1 MYRHQNN
8 SINNLSRTI
17 IGKILIL
24 GIIIYLVKYVMS
36 DHTNHNSISES
47 NSLPEVIKEIP
58 NTIITDHQHRPLIH
72 FSPKKNWIN
81 DPNGLVYYDTEWH
94 LFYQY
99 YPKAPMSINM
109 HWGHAVSKDL
119 ITWNEL
125 LIAIP
130 PEDDIAGIWSGSVVI
145 DWKNITGFQKNTNI
159 HPMIAIYTWQYQRWQ
174 EQHMAYSLDKGRTW
188 TKYESNPVIPLY
200 NNVSKADRL
209 SDKITRNAFRDP
221 KVMFH
226 VATNSWILVLTGG
239 DHVQFYRSIDLIHW
253 SLISHFGHNDGSHG
267 GTWECPD
274 LIEFPQVKLKNQTNL
289 WILLVSV
296 QRGSPA
302 GGSGMQY
309 FIGTFDG
316 YIFHNI
322 QSSQT
327 INWLDYG
334 SDFYAGITFHN
345 IPQYDGRHILIS
357 WMNNWQYARELP
369 TAPLWRGQ
377 MAIPRQLQLDF
388 NSFTKT
394 YHLRQLPAHE
404 LYLYS
409 KQLLTFYRR
418 KLSSKSANMILNSSH
433 DVYMLNTEFH
443 NITKT
448 TNIHI
453 RLRQTIDKLEY
464 TEIKYIGNK
473 NQIEFDRSHSGNI
486 NFHNSFY
493 PQFNMSLDK
502 ETLTTGILKL
512 QIIVDRCS
520 IELFING
527 GKYTMTAL
535 IFPKHQGYQIELSID
550 GEDILL
556 NYLELMLFS
565 M

>member
-81 DPNGLVYYDTEWH
+81 DPN
-94 LFYQY
+94 
-99 YPKAPMSINM
+99 
-109 HWGHAVSKDL
+109 
-119 ITWNEL
+119 
-125 LIAIP
+125 
-130 PEDDIAGIWSGSVVI
+130 
-145 DWKNITGFQKNTNI
+145 
-159 HPMIAIYTWQYQRWQ
+159 
-174 EQHMAYSLDKGRTW
+174 
-188 TKYESNPVIPLY
+188 
-200 NNVSKADRL
+200 
-209 SDKITRNAFRDP
+209 
-221 KVMFH
+221 
-226 VATNSWILVLTGG
+226 
-239 DHVQFYRSIDLIHW
+239 
-253 SLISHFGHNDGSHG
+253 
-267 GTWECPD
+267 
-274 LIEFPQVKLKNQTNL
+274 
-289 WILLVSV
+289 
-296 QRGSPA
+296 
-302 GGSGMQY
+302 
-309 FIGTFDG
+309 
-316 YIFHNI
+316 
-322 QSSQT
+322 
-327 INWLDYG
+327 
-334 SDFYAGITFHN
+334 
-345 IPQYDGRHILIS
+345 
-357 WMNNWQYARELP
+357 
-369 TAPLWRGQ
+369 
-377 MAIPRQLQLDF
+377 
-388 NSFTKT
+388 
-394 YHLRQLPAHE
+394 
-404 LYLYS
+404 
-409 KQLLTFYRR
+409 
-418 KLSSKSANMILNSSH
+418 
-433 DVYMLNTEFH
+433 
-443 NITKT
+443 
-448 TNIHI
+448 
-453 RLRQTIDKLEY
+453 
-464 TEIKYIGNK
+464 EIKYIGNK

-535 IFPKHQGYQIELSID
+535 IFPKYQGYQIELSID